1 MLHKFP
7 YDDFAPVE
15 IPDANVDGVY
25 TLAESVTTA
34 SPKQLIKQA
43 LEAPIG
49 CERLRDQ
56 LRPGMKITIA
66 VDDSSRSTRTELMLP
81 LVLEEIASA
90 GMSGKEVTV
99 FVALGTHR
107 AMSDEELRAKYTDQ
121 VVENYRII
129 NPDWRDKS
137 AYAPVG
143 GSELGFT
150 IKVHKEVLKADYV
163 IGVGQ
168 TIAHMIAGFGGG
180 CKIIN
185 PGCSDAETIGQMH
198 WMCTKVPQEK
208 LFAVRENA
216 VRDLIDRVALEA
228 GLKFIVNEVPGS
240 AAIAGVFAGHPV
252 EAHKKACEFAKSVCR
267 VAIRQKTDIVLADAY
282 PADIDFWQALKGLNA
297 AYGAVRDG
305 GTVILVTPCPEGA
318 CSQHPEVT
326 EYGYSVCLD
335 KIKTMVAS
343 GTLDK
348 IVGANLCLGRQLLER
363 GDTILVTT
371 GISEKD
377 TRAMGF
383 GWAGR
388 PEEAL
393 KMAFEKQGTSASV
406 NVLYKASK
414 MICVVE

>member
-107 AMSDEELRAKYTDQ
+107 AMSDEELRAKYTNQ
-121 VVENYRII
+121 VIDNYRVV

-216 VRDLIDRVALEA
+216 VRDLIDRVALKA

-240 AAIAGVFAGHPV
+240 KGIAGAFAGHPV
-252 EAHKKACEFAKSVCR
+252 EAHKKACEFAKSVCKVKMR
-267 VAIRQKTDIVLADAY
+267 KKADIVLADAY
-282 PADIDFWQALKGLNA
+282 PADIDFWQAIKGLNA
-297 AYGAVRDG
+297 AHGAVKDG
-305 GTVILVTPCPEGA
+305 GTVILVSPCPEGA
-318 CSQHPEVT
+318 CAQHQEVT
-326 EYGYSVCLD
+326 KYGYSLSVD
-335 KIKTMVAS
+335 KIRSMVAA

-348 IVGANLCLGRQLLER
+348 VVGANLCLGRGLLER

-383 GWAGR
+383 GWAKS
-388 PEEAL
+388 PAEAL
-393 KMAFEKQGTSASV
+393 KKAFRKHGKSAKV

-414 MICVVE
+414 MICAVE